1 MKLNEFIDIVKNDPN
16 KLFESYSINSYIPFT
31 RKMAI
36 CEIATIGA
44 DDMPPLLIERDE
56 TGYAT
61 VSSINRVLWLA
72 QVYLSEYFGVE
83 LDNFDTEEYDTL
95 YAEDILPKI
104 DRLAD
109 RGSNSKHKR
118 TVCQIQDDFRQM
130 EKLLNKEVA
139 NEIGR
144 INDPYK
150 RILQRMDDDLT
161 PEAMKSG
168 VSELK
173 EVIAQIEQRKNK

>member
-1 MKLNEFIDIVKNDPN
+1 MKLKEFIDIVKNDPN
-16 KLFESYSINSYIPFT
+16 KLFESYNINTYIPFV
-31 RKMAI
+31 RKMAV

-44 DDMPPLLIERDE
+44 DDMPPLLIVRDE

-61 VSSINRVLWLA
+61 VDSVNRTLWLA
-72 QVYLSEYFGVE
+72 QVYMSEYFGVE
-83 LDNFDTEEYDTL
+83 LDEFSMDEYDSL
-95 YAEDILPKI
+95 YVEDILPKI

-118 TVCQIQDDFRQM
+118 TVCQIQDDFRQL
-130 EKLLNKEVA
+130 EKLLNKEIA
-139 NEIGR
+139 NELGR

-150 RILQRMDDDLT
+150 RIMQRMNDDLT
-161 PEAMKSG
+161 PEAMQNG

-173 EVIAQIEQRKNK
+173 EVIAQIEQRKNQ